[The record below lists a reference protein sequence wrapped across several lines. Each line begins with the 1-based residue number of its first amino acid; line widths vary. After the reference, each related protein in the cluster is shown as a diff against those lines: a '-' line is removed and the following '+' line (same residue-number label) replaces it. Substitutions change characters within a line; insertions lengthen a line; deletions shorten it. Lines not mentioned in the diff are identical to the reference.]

1 MSRKDIYVGGIVVAI
16 LILIGGYFLY
26 EHENK
31 KKDLELVR
39 EEQKSSAE
47 IKNMYKQLS
56 IGNNIDNIE
65 KKLGNPLF
73 TESSSDSN
81 GNATTI
87 YTWGSNELGEFGS
100 QLVVNVRNNKIIE
113 KSVSGLYVPYEKK
126 YLISSNLFEKI
137 NINNN
142 YSIENSIKQFGD
154 PNKISEYKNNKGE
167 TIQIMTWET
176 NTTGPVGSY
185 CTIVFTNNIATS
197 KNEVGLI

>member
-1 MSRKDIYVGGIVVAI
+1 MNKKYTYIGGIIVAI
-16 LILIGGYFLY
+16 LLLIGGYFLY
-26 EHENK
+26 ENENK
-31 KKDLELVR
+31 KEELELVR

-47 IKNMYKQLS
+47 IKSVYKELY

-81 GNATTI
+81 GNATTV
-87 YTWGSNELGEFGS
+87 YTWGSNELGEIGS
-100 QLVVNVRNNKIIE
+100 KLVVNVENNKIIE

-142 YSIENSIKQFGD
+142 YSIEDASKQFGD

-185 CTIVFTNNIATS
+185 CTIIFTNNIATS